1 MWFKN
6 LTVLRLTEPFALSDN
21 ELEQRLQTKHFRPC
35 GRAEQSTTGWTAPL
49 GRQARQLVHS
59 SNGFMMVCARREE
72 KIVPSSVVNEIVSE
86 RAAEIEGTQGRQVRR
101 KERQSLAD
109 EVILD
114 LLPRA
119 FTHSVRT
126 FAYIDPKGGWL
137 VIDAASSKKA
147 DELTELLRKTLESLP
162 VVPPTP
168 KQRPGAVMTGWL
180 AGESIPGDV
189 TIEDECELRLP
200 EEEGSTVRCKR
211 QALFSPEIQSHLE
224 AGKEVIKLALTWD
237 DRLSFLLDEQ
247 LGIKRL
253 KFLDILQE
261 QADAADSDDEAGHFD
276 AEFAIMTLELAR
288 FLPRLLELF
297 GEENTQH

>member
-6 LTVLRLTEPFALSDN
+6 LTVLRLTEPFGLTDN
-21 ELEQRLQTKHFRPC
+21 ELEQRLQTKPFRPC
-35 GRAEQSTTGWTAPL
+35 GRVEQSTIGWTAPL
-49 GRQARQLVHS
+49 GRQARPLVHS
-59 SNGFMMVCARREE
+59 TNGFMMLCARREE
-72 KIVPSSVVNEIVSE
+72 KIVPSSVINEIVAE
-86 RAAEIEGTQGRQVRR
+86 RVAEIEGGQGRQVRR

-109 EVILD
+109 KVMLD

-162 VVPPTP
+162 VAPPTP

-180 AGESIPGDV
+180 AGEPIPGDV

-200 EEEGSTVRCKR
+200 EEEGSIVRCKR
-211 QALFSPEIQSHLE
+211 QALFSPEIQSHLD

-237 DRLSFLLDEQ
+237 DRLSFVLDEQ

-261 QADAADSDDEAGHFD
+261 QADEVDSGDEAGRFD
-276 AEFAIMTLELAR
+276 AEFSIMTLELAR

-297 GEENTQH
+297 GGENTQQ

>member
-6 LTVLRLTEPFALSDN
+6 LIVLRLTEPLALIDN
-21 ELEQRLQTKHFRPC
+21 ELEQCLQTKHFRSC
-35 GRAEQSTTGWTAPL
+35 GRVEQSTIGWTAPL
-49 GRQARQLVHS
+49 GRQAQQLVHS

-72 KIVPSSVVNEIVSE
+72 KIVPSSVINEIVTE
-86 RAAEIEGTQGRQVRR
+86 RVARIEGEQGRQVRR
-101 KERQSLAD
+101 KERKSMAD
-109 EVILD
+109 EVMLD

-126 FAYIDPKGGWL
+126 FAYIDPRGGWL
-137 VIDAASSKKA
+137 VIDAASPKKV
-147 DELTELLRKTLESLP
+147 DELIALLRKTLESLP
-162 VVPPTP
+162 VAPLTP
-168 KQRPGAVMTGWL
+168 KQRPAVVMTGWL

-211 QALFSPEIQSHLE
+211 QALFSPEIQSHLD

-247 LGIKRL
+247 LSVKRL

-261 QADAADSDDEAGHFD
+261 QADDVDSNDEAGRFD
-276 AEFAIMTLELAR
+276 AEFSIMTLELAR
-288 FLPRLLELF
+288 FLPKLLELF
-297 GEENTQH
+297 GGETTQY

>member
-6 LTVLRLTEPFALSDN
+6 LAVLRLTEAFALTDN
-21 ELEQRLQTKHFRPC
+21 ELEQRLQTKQFRPC
-35 GRAEQSTTGWTAPL
+35 GRVEQSTIGWTAPL

-59 SNGFMMVCARREE
+59 SNGFMMLCARRQE
-72 KIVPSSVVNEIVSE
+72 KIVPSSVINEIVAE
-86 RAAEIEGTQGRQVRR
+86 RVAEIEGAQGRQVRR
-101 KERQSLAD
+101 KERQSIAD
-109 EVILD
+109 EVMLE

-147 DELTELLRKTLESLP
+147 DESTVLLRKTLESLP
-162 VVPPTP
+162 VAPPTP
-168 KQRPGAVMTGWL
+168 KQRPSAVMTGWL

-211 QALFSPEIQSHLE
+211 QALFSPEIQSHLD
-224 AGKEVIKLALTWD
+224 AGKEVVKLALTWD
-237 DRLSFLLDEQ
+237 DRLSFVLDDR
-247 LGIKRL
+247 LSIKRL

-261 QADAADSDDEAGHFD
+261 QADEADAGDEAARFD
-276 AEFAIMTLELAR
+276 AEFAVMTLELAR

-297 GEENTQH
+297 GGEDTQQ